1 MLRLKRTLTALS
13 VAAALGVAS
22 SAYAQD
28 TGTLRIQITDSQGN
42 PVPNATVSVSAPDT
56 LVSRTAETDEDGY
69 VRLGGLQP
77 SREYQVEVVEE
88 GYSDFESGN
97 VRVSSGQTFELNYAL
112 SRAGGDIET
121 IEVTGRAM
129 STIDTTSSTTG
140 TSVTLDMT
148 ESLPTARSFQ
158 DYLQLAPST
167 KPSLDGN
174 PSSKSGVNYSDI
186 GGEYGSSSDNVYYL
200 DGVNVTDNQTG
211 TFGANINSEIIQEQR
226 ILTGGIP
233 AEYAGGQGLVTRVI
247 TKSGSNEWSGSVNYY
262 FQNDSLVADN
272 EHLSQNSFDTF
283 DTAVTLG
290 GPIIKDE
297 LWFFGSYQIKERE
310 EDVTDPVTDTKL
322 RSISDEQDLGF
333 FKLTWQPTANDRFVA
348 SWFNDPREIS
358 GSDDPTVLNNRD
370 RAQEQGGDN
379 YRIEYSRY
387 WDNFILT
394 LKASS
399 HEGEVSN
406 LAADNSTRNDV
417 AYRTNGGFEPTN
429 ADTDKGGYGVNSIN
443 FRNKD
448 QYQATL
454 EYFLDTY
461 DYGSHELK
469 AGFVYTVNENIQDS
483 QVTGDGAQYTSIGAR
498 ESGTTMDEYLS
509 GENWVG
515 EISLSADDLDRL
527 ITGMQESEDA
537 ALYESRY
544 DSNGDGTITPDELR
558 NGVVFDSTEGN
569 PTGDVNV
576 YRYNEIET
584 AQVQMETKGK
594 TFFVQDTWTI
604 DQWTVNAGL
613 RAETWEHFSSKGDK
627 IAEFDW
633 EVAPRFSVVYDI
645 DGSSKVWGFVGRY
658 YDPIRTN
665 MTDFAGN
672 LTGPVRHEQIYLED
686 RWLTYR
692 VRGGEQVQDAFF
704 APTTKTPYTDEILLG
719 YATNIADNMS
729 VEVTYTDRTTKDI
742 LEDYDLGLYT
752 EQLEG
757 TEFYLPLS
765 YFGYEE
771 NPGSNY
777 VIGTLAGAKRDYQ
790 GLQVA
795 FTKHR
800 TPSDNWFFNAS
811 WTYNDAKGNSNSD
824 SNADFQGDVVWLD
837 PRAPGTYGDQPGN
850 MEHLVKLFGSYKF
863 DNGIEVGAVYNWNSG
878 TIYSRTWSIYGR
890 HLPLQGDAYEYGGVT
905 TNWLAEDSIGS
916 QESPAYG
923 TLDLRVKYTHNFG
936 EDYKAEFFLDVFNAL
951 DDQAVRREQD
961 LVAGDGVYAFGEGVD
976 WVKPRRFYLGARL
989 SF

>member
-1 MLRLKRTLTALS
+1 MFKLKKTLTALS
-13 VAAALGVAS
+13 VASAIAAAS

-28 TGTLRIQITDSQGN
+28 TGTLRIQVTDRQGN

-56 LVSRTAETDEDGY
+56 LAKRTAETDDEGY

-77 SREYQVEVVEE
+77 SRDYQVEIVEE
-88 GYSDFESGN
+88 GYSEFESAN
-97 VRVSSGQTFELNYAL
+97 VRVSSGQTFELNYTLTAEG
-112 SRAGGDIET
+112 SDIET
-121 IEVTGRAM
+121 IQVTGRAM

-167 KPSLDGN
+167 KPSVGGN

-247 TKSGSNEWSGSVNYY
+247 TKSGGNEWSGSVNYY

-272 EHLSQNSFDTF
+272 ENLSQNSFDTF

-290 GPIIKDE
+290 GPIIEDE
-297 LWFFGSYQIKERE
+297 LWFFGSYQIKDRE

-322 RSISDEQDLGF
+322 RTITDEQDLGF
-333 FKLTWQPTANDRFVA
+333 FKLTWQPTGNDRFVA
-348 SWFNDPREIS
+348 SWFNDPQEIS
-358 GSDDPTVLNNRD
+358 GSDNPRTLNNRD
-370 RAQEQGGDN
+370 VAEENGGDN
-379 YRIEYSRY
+379 YKVEYSRY
-387 WDNFILT
+387 WDNLILT
-394 LKASS
+394 LQVSS
-399 HEGEVSN
+399 HEGEASRV
-406 LAADNSTRNDV
+406 AADGSTRNDV
-417 AYRTNGGFEPTN
+417 AYRTAGGFEPTN
-429 ADTDKGGYGVNSIN
+429 ADTDKGGYGVNSTN

-461 DYGSHELK
+461 DMGSHEIK
-469 AGFVYTVNENIQDS
+469 AGFVYTVNENLQDS
-483 QVTGDGAQYTSIGAR
+483 RYTGEGAQYTSIGNR
-498 ESGTTMDEYLS
+498 NSGSTIGDYLDADD
-509 GENWVG
+509 WVG
-515 EISLSADDLDRL
+515 QRDLSADDLSRL
-527 ITGMQESEDA
+527 ISNMASSDDA
-537 ALYESRY
+537 ALYTSRY
-544 DSNGDGTITPDELR
+544 DTNNDGTISEDELR
-558 NGVVFDSTEGN
+558 SGVIFDSTEGN

-576 YRYNEIET
+576 YRSQEVQTAPIE
-584 AQVQMETKGK
+584 METKGK
-594 TFFVQDTWTI
+594 TVFLQDTWTI
-604 DQWTVNAGL
+604 AQWTVNAGI

-672 LTGPVRHEQIYLED
+672 LTGPVLHEQIYLED

-704 APTTKTPYTDEILLG
+704 APSTKTPYTDEILLG

-729 VEVTYTDRTTKDI
+729 IEVTYTDRATRDL
-742 LEDYDLGLYT
+742 LEDYDLGVYAND
-752 EQLEG
+752 LEG
-757 TEFYLPLS
+757 TDFYLPLS
-765 YFGYEE
+765 YFGYDE

-777 VIGTLAGAKRDYQ
+777 VIATLEGGKRDYE

-800 TPSDNWFFNAS
+800 TASDNWFFNAS
-811 WTYNDAKGNSNSD
+811 WTYNDAKGNTNSD
-824 SNADFQGDVVWLD
+824 SNADLQGDFVWLD
-837 PRAPGTYGDQPGN
+837 PRAPGVYADQPGN
-850 MEHLVKLFGSYKF
+850 IEHLVKLFGSYKF
-863 DNGIEVGAVYNWNSG
+863 DNGFEVGAVYNWNSG
-878 TIYSRTWSIYGR
+878 TIYSKTRALYGR
-890 HLPLQGDAYEYGGVT
+890 HAPLSDEPYEYGGYTDTWVQ
-905 TNWLAEDSIGS
+905 EGVIGS

-923 TLDLRVKYTHNFG
+923 TLDLRVKYTYDFG
-936 EDYKAEFFLDVFNAL
+936 ESYKAEFFLDVFNAL
-951 DDQAVRREQD
+951 DDQAARREQD
-961 LVAGDGVYAFGEGVD
+961 LVAGDGVYEFGEAVD
-976 WVKPRRFYLGARL
+976 WVKPRQFYLGARL